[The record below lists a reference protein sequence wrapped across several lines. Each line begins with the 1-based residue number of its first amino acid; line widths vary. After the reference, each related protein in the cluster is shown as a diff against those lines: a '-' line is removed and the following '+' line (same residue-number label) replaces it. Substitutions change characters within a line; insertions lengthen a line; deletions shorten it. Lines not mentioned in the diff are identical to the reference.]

1 MKAWSYRGR
10 WALVTGASAGLG
22 SEFARQLAAK
32 RMSLVLSARR
42 ADRLEALAAELRGRD
57 GIEVVIEPADL
68 AAPGEPLR
76 LWRRASE
83 GRRIDLLVNN
93 AGFGA
98 QGRFDEVPVD
108 RLTEMVRV
116 NCTALMELAHAARFS
131 PQSASDSESTKA
143 LLAA

>member
-98 QGRFDEVPVD
+98 QGRFDEVPLD
-108 RLTEMVRV
+108 RLTEIEEARWF
-116 NCTALMELAHAARFS
+116 TRAELEAARLGS
-131 PQSASDSESTKA
+131 GLVRQPAPR
-143 LLAA
+143 